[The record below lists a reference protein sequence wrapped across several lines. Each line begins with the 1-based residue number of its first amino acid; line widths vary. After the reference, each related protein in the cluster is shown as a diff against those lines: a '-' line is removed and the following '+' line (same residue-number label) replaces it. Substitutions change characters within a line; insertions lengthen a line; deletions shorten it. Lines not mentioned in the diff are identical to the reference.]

1 MNNMS
6 QEGQPPPPPSG
17 LAAIFSEMLIVAGV
31 LLGILLIWIAQ
42 LIGIYGTGT
51 DALKIKLVLKGLGVM
66 LSSGALIGGGILN
79 KNIDKLVRFG
89 MVLVAGL
96 LIIATLVIA

>member
-1 MNNMS
+1 MS
-6 QEGQPPPPPSG
+6 QEGPPPPPSG
-17 LAAIFSEMLIVAGV
+17 LAALFSEMLIVLGV

-42 LIGIYGTGT
+42 LYGRFVTGASADILDVVIT
-51 DALKIKLVLKGLGVM
+51 LKGLGVM

-96 LIIATLVIA
+96 LIMTAIGIA